1 VQTLAFFILALHSAG
16 SYVILSLK
24 RKKTMYKIQWTH
36 TPVALTAEQQGNLDR
51 ELELL
56 NDDLDSASDLIF
68 HTVFLTADDNSPI
81 IIVDGREGVNDTLF
95 LTYYE
100 NPKWTSLNDTD

>member
-1 VQTLAFFILALHSAG
+1 MCYSIFEEE
-16 SYVILSLK
+16 
-24 RKKTMYKIQWTH
+24 KTMYKIQWTH
-36 TPVALTAEQQGNLDR
+36 APVTLTAEQQGSLNW

-56 NDDLDSASDLIF
+56 NDDLDCAIDLIF

-81 IIVDGREGVNDTLF
+81 IIVEGKEAVSDTLY

-100 NPKWTSLNDTD
+100 TPEWTTFNDPN